1 MWLTTLWMYPAQ
13 PLLWGVV
20 IAASLVAAALDLKNR
35 RIPNWLT
42 GPVFLGGLVFAT
54 VVGGLPGLLDS
65 LLGALVMMLPFFLL
79 FVFVRGGA
87 GDAKLMAALG
97 AWLGPV
103 NGLFALGAVLAAGA
117 VLALC
122 FALLSKQLRQV
133 ARNISGMILALW
145 CLVWGRGRI
154 VTLEQAR
161 QSAPQQRIRMA
172 YGLAVLVG
180 TIAAAIGVLLWR
192 RAIGAY

>member
-1 MWLTTLWMYPAQ
+1 MWLRTLWMYQPQ

-20 IAASLVAAALDLKNR
+20 ITASLAAAAFDLKSR

-42 GPVFLGGLVFAT
+42 GPVFLGGLVWAT
-54 VVGGLPGLLDS
+54 VAGGLAGLADS
-65 LLGALVMMLPFFLL
+65 TVGALVMMFPFVVLFL
-79 FVFVRGGA
+79 FAGGGA

-97 AWLGPV
+97 AWLGLV
-103 NGLFALGAVLAAGA
+103 NGLFALGAILAAGA

-122 FALLSKQLRQV
+122 YALLARRLREV
-133 ARNISGMILALW
+133 GRNLAGMVLALW
-145 CLVWGRGRI
+145 CLAMGRGRI

-161 QSAPQQRIRMA
+161 QSKPDPKTRMP

-180 TIAAAIGVLLWR
+180 ALAAAIGVFLWR
-192 RAIGAY
+192 RAHGA